1 MLKKYLFIIILMTG
15 IVAAQDTIPP
25 LVSTNQT
32 LGVDSIIRVYDG
44 DTFYANLFSIPD
56 IFGKNIGI
64 RLYGVDTPE
73 LNSKDSCSRVKAKA
87 AKTFLEQKL
96 KSACKVKLTNITR
109 DKYFRIDAIIYA
121 DGVNINDL
129 MISSGHAKPYTGEG
143 PKPTYTCTK

>member
-1 MLKKYLFIIILMTG
+1 MLKKYLFITILMTG
-15 IVAAQDTIPP
+15 IIAAQDTIPP

-73 LNSKDSCSRVKAKA
+73 LNSKD
-87 AKTFLEQKL
+87 TF
-96 KSACKVKLTNITR
+96 
-109 DKYFRIDAIIYA
+109 
-121 DGVNINDL
+121 
-129 MISSGHAKPYTGEG
+129 
-143 PKPTYTCTK
+143 